1 MNVHTVLAVAA
12 LAGAIVLIATSHA
25 RLGAIVAA
33 IAAGID
39 VLIRLGIVHIGV
51 SGISLGLVIGL
62 LLAIPGVICWMR
74 VSSKTGVSAATV
86 VALVGVL
93 KVVIA
98 LGIRI

>member
-12 LAGAIVLIATSHA
+12 LVGALVLLATSSA

-39 VLIRLGIVHIGV
+39 VLIRMGFIHIGV
-51 SGISLGLVIGL
+51 SGVSLGLVIGL
-62 LLAIPGVICWMR
+62 LLAIPGAICWIR
-74 VSSKTGVSAATV
+74 VSAKTGVSAATV